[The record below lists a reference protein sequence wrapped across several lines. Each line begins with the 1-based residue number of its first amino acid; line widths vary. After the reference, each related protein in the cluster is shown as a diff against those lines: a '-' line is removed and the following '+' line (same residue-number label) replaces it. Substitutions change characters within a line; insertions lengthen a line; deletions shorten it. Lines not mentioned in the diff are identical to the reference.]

1 LTVAAA
7 VVALDALTK
16 ALAVHY
22 LSGRGRVE
30 VLGGRF
36 HLELYRN
43 FEGPGN
49 SFAGHTVTIS
59 VFTVLAVAVM
69 AFAVTRVR
77 SVTTALV
84 LGLLLGGGVG
94 NMLDRLLRAPGPL
107 RGGVVDWLKPTASG
121 GSMNIADLA
130 LNAALVV
137 VVIAAALT
145 WWRERRAA
153 EPVPE

>member
-1 LTVAAA
+1 MTVAAA

>member
-1 LTVAAA
+1 MAVAAT
-7 VVALDALTK
+7 VVALDAATK

-43 FEGPGN
+43 FDGPGN
-49 SFAGHTVTIS
+49 SLAGHTVLIS
-59 VFTVLAVAVM
+59 IFTVLAVAVM
-69 AFAVTRVR
+69 IFAVTRVR
-77 SVTTALV
+77 TTTTALA
-84 LGLLLGGGVG
+84 LGLLLGGGAG

-107 RGGVVDWLKPTASG
+107 QGGVVDWLKPTMSG
-121 GSMNIADLA
+121 GSMNLADLA

-137 VVIAAALT
+137 VVIAAVLA

-153 EPVPE
+153 APVPD

>member
-1 LTVAAA
+1 
-7 VVALDALTK
+7 
-16 ALAVHY
+16 
-22 LSGRGRVE
+22 
-30 VLGGRF
+30 
-36 HLELYRN
+36 
-43 FEGPGN
+43 
-49 SFAGHTVTIS
+49 
-59 VFTVLAVAVM
+59 M

-77 SVTTALV
+77 TVTTALV

-107 RGGVVDWLKPTASG
+107 RGGVVDWLKPTAAG

-130 LNAALVV
+130 LNAALLVV
-137 VVIAAALT
+137 VVAAALA